1 MMQQVA
7 TQRSDIAALPV
18 DIESSTASADA
29 SGQNQAFEEVFT
41 QATQSPPVRD
51 NKPREK
57 NADDITVDRSVKR
70 DTPVEKKVD
79 EQSRRGEGNEAQSQS
94 EQSAND
100 VTTKKTQSSGNAN
113 NGENAA
119 DVDTE
124 LDDALLA
131 QGEAAIEENTADI
144 QPDIDIQPDWLAFV
158 DAIRKLN
165 SGDETASEQ
174 DIVIDASGEGDVI
187 VDDSA
192 LTTDVVSPD
201 TDLEAL
207 IASLKGTVQ
216 TDAENTEST
225 DKNAE
230 LAALVEALNE
240 AVKKLMASEEDG
252 EQPGKADDV
261 VTEDVMKMAA
271 SLLASLSKN
280 GSKDLNRIAESLANG
295 ETSAEADIIVTDAE
309 LLVSLIKSELGD
321 NTEQQPSDKE
331 ADKNT
336 TDDGSAA
343 LPLVPANDLMKN
355 LAVTEDT
362 TKTLVAE
369 SLADKVVALLP
380 DSSNETQKAEVKQGV
395 MDAVKQYQTKLDA
408 GVEPAQTL
416 EAMIADV
423 IDGADILP
431 DDNIEQRIA
440 GEMQQLS
447 LLVNAATQ
455 VAGAGNPTI
464 MAGAQTRADNALA
477 DIQQV
482 KAERVLQQPADADK
496 AVNIHQPEGQ
506 QQLAEKVRWMVNARN
521 SMAEIR
527 LDPPELGSMQV
538 RVNVSGDSASVNF
551 VVQSPQARDA
561 LAQAEPRLREMLA
574 EQGIS
579 LGESFVNQQ
588 QQGEA
593 NKQGSEGSGNGGN
606 GQFAGG
612 GEEETQV
619 VEQSL
624 TRQAQG
630 GIDDY
635 A

>member
-41 QATQSPPVRD
+41 QATQSPRVRE

-70 DTPVEKKVD
+70 DKPVEKKVD
-79 EQSRRGEGNEAQSQS
+79 EQPRRGNSNEAQSQS

-100 VTTKKTQSSGNAN
+100 VTTKKTQNSGNAN

-124 LDDALLA
+124 YDDALLA
-131 QGEAAIEENTADI
+131 QGEEANEESTADI
-144 QPDIDIQPDWLAFV
+144 QLDIDIQPDWLAFV

-165 SGDETASEQ
+165 NGDESK
-174 DIVIDASGEGDVI
+174 VI

-192 LTTDVVSPD
+192 LSTDVVTPD

-207 IASLKGTVQ
+207 IASLKGSVQ
-216 TDAENTEST
+216 TEAENTEST

-230 LAALVEALNE
+230 LAALVDALNE
-240 AVKKLMASEEDG
+240 AVKKLMASEENG
-252 EQPGKADDV
+252 EQSGKADDV

-280 GSKDLNRIAESLANG
+280 GSKDLNRIAESLADG

-321 NTEQQPSDKE
+321 NAEQQPSGKE
-331 ADKNT
+331 ADKNA

-395 MDAVKQYQTKLDA
+395 IDAVKQYQTKLDA

-431 DDNIEQRIA
+431 DDNMEQRIA

-455 VAGAGNPTI
+455 VAGAQSRT
-464 MAGAQTRADNALA
+464 DNTLA

-482 KAERVLQQPADADK
+482 KAERVLQQSADADK

-538 RVNVSGDSASVNF
+538 RVNVSGDTASVNF

>member
-41 QATQSPPVRD
+41 QATQSPRVRE

-70 DTPVEKKVD
+70 DKPVEKKVD
-79 EQSRRGEGNEAQSQS
+79 EQPRRGNSNEAQSQS

-100 VTTKKTQSSGNAN
+100 VTTKKTQNSGNAN

-124 LDDALLA
+124 YDDALLA
-131 QGEAAIEENTADI
+131 QGEEANEESTADI
-144 QPDIDIQPDWLAFV
+144 QLDIDIQPDWLAFV

-165 SGDETASEQ
+165 NGDESK
-174 DIVIDASGEGDVI
+174 VI

-192 LTTDVVSPD
+192 LSTDVVTPD

-207 IASLKGTVQ
+207 IASLKGSVQ
-216 TDAENTEST
+216 TEAENTEST

-230 LAALVEALNE
+230 LAALVDALNE
-240 AVKKLMASEEDG
+240 AVKKLMASEENG
-252 EQPGKADDV
+252 EQSGKADDV

-280 GSKDLNRIAESLANG
+280 GSKDLNRIAESLADG

-321 NTEQQPSDKE
+321 NAEQQPSGKE
-331 ADKNT
+331 ADKNA

-395 MDAVKQYQTKLDA
+395 IDAVKQYQTKLDA

-431 DDNIEQRIA
+431 DDNMEQRIA

-464 MAGAQTRADNALA
+464 MAVAQSRTDNTLA

-482 KAERVLQQPADADK
+482 KAERVLQQSADADK

-538 RVNVSGDSASVNF
+538 RVNVSGDTASVNF